1 MVALDTDEVGTIV
14 GIELIGVTKLMK
26 KFKVNH
32 ETIDISET
40 HDAMTMKVKVDA
52 YNRRTPYKYIIKFD
66 RHRLQEIFRFRF
78 SRSAS

>member
-1 MVALDTDEVGTIV
+1 M
-14 GIELIGVTKLMK
+14 
-26 KFKVNH
+26 

-66 RHRLQEIFRFRF
+66 RHKLQEILDFGSHDQLLDFYENLRETVE
-78 SRSAS
+78 SHHKKTKG

>member
-1 MVALDTDEVGTIV
+1 M
-14 GIELIGVTKLMK
+14 
-26 KFKVNH
+26 

-66 RHRLQEIFRFRF
+66 RHRLQEILDFGSHDQLLDFYKSLRETVE
-78 SRSAS
+78 SHHKKTKG